1 MVPTPNTAFI
11 YLYRDADNYKK
22 WGEVVYAGPCR
33 DDYEQQL
40 REVCQRGELFV
51 ARQIRIPEVFLWLEE
66 GRAKTVADHDWHE
79 FYQLRAT
86 GDEPDD
92 VHGRSIEAF
101 MEEFRGVGCDAW
113 EIN

>member
-1 MVPTPNTAFI
+1 MSSSPNTAFI

-22 WGEVVYAGPCR
+22 WGKVVFSGSCR
-33 DDYEQQL
+33 DRYEQQL

-51 ARQIRIPEVFLWLEE
+51 ACQIRIPEVFLWREE
-66 GRAKTVADHDWHE
+66 QWEKTVADHDWHE

-92 VHGRSIEAF
+92 VHDRSIEAF
-101 MEEFRGVGCDAW
+101 VEEFRGLGRDGW